1 MQPKANNEIKPKSNI
16 YTRIKSKHFRLGIS
30 LLLPRQCFLTSSK
43 WLLNVKK
50 FPLEAHSVQRELAKD
65 LLVEVAKQF
74 RVGLHVGAQSEFIR
88 YHILRWYSCE
98 FIYYSVWSMCAC
110 DTYAVCDHTGEE
122 GGGGRRIVYKQ
133 YRETSTERI
142 NRGLSKIGYSLF
154 GHYIIFFF
162 LIVRIIVFC
171 YV

>member
-1 MQPKANNEIKPKSNI
+1 MKSNQSQI
-16 YTRIKSKHFRLGIS
+16 FTQELNQNIFALEYRFYFLDNVS
-30 LLLPRQCFLTSSK
+30 LLHPNHCWTWKSFHWR
-43 WLLNVKK
+43 
-50 FPLEAHSVQRELAKD
+50 HIVQRELEKD
-65 LLVEVAKQF
+65 SLVEVAKQF
-74 RVGLHVGAQSEFIR
+74 RVALHFTAQSEFIR